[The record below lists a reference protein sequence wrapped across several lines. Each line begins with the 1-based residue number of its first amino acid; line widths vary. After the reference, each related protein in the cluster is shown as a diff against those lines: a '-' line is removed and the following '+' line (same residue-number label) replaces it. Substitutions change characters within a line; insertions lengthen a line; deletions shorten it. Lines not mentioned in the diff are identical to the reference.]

1 MTISFKLLGKVV
13 LASTAVG
20 AMVIGDI
27 INIRKLIA
35 WVEDAEK

>member
-1 MTISFKLLGKVV
+1 MTISIKLIGKIV

-20 AMVIGDI
+20 AMVIGDV

-35 WVEDAEK
+35 WVEDSEK